1 MAIIQRKLTTKFTLH
16 FTKKSKN
23 KNGVLKLEKR
33 QLREDERK
41 LTIKNL
47 SNLKKDL
54 EWLEYSFEVIKQDV
68 DKGLKLKYEKALKDQ
83 NITLSKI
90 SRDIEISNE
99 VIKNTEKQLKEL
111 IKGHEII

>member
-1 MAIIQRKLTTKFTLH
+1 M
-16 FTKKSKN
+16 
-23 KNGVLKLEKR
+23 LKLEKR

-99 VIKNTEKQLKEL
+99 VIKNTEKQLKEGVEVTNADKHDQDNSFTL
-111 IKGHEII
+111 EHNSHG